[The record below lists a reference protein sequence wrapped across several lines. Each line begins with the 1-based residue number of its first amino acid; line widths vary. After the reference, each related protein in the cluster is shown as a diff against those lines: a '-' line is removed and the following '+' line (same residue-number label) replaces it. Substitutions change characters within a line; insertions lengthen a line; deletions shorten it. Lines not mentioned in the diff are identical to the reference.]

1 MEINMKIELQK
12 DGENLIIKLEG
23 RLETSTAPQLQEIA
37 EKEIQDVTDLQIDM
51 EQLEYV
57 SSAGLRVLL
66 FISKKMKAKQGNMSV
81 CHVGEDIM
89 EVFEITGFNDILNI
103 R

>member
-1 MEINMKIELQK
+1 MKIDSQRN
-12 DGENLIIKLEG
+12 GENLTLKLEG
-23 RLETSTAPQLQEIA
+23 RLETSTAPQLQEIV
-37 EKEIQDVTDLQIDM
+37 ETGLEGVMNLQIDL

-66 FISKKMKAKQGNMSV
+66 AASKKMKAKQGDMVV

-103 R
+103 Q

>member
-1 MEINMKIELQK
+1 MKIELQR
-12 DGENLIIKLEG
+12 DGSSLVIKLDG
-23 RLETSTAPQLQEIA
+23 RLETSTAPQLQEIV
-37 EKEIQDVTDLQIDM
+37 EKELEDVTNLQIDM

-66 FISKKMKAKQGNMSV
+66 FASKKMKAKQGNISV
-81 CHVGEDIM
+81 CHVGEDVM

>member
-1 MEINMKIELQK
+1 MKIELQK
-12 DGENLIIKLEG
+12 DGNSLVIKLEG
-23 RLETSTAPQLQEIA
+23 RLETSTAPQLQEIV
-37 EKEIQDVTDLQIDM
+37 EKELHDVMDLQIDM

-66 FISKKMKAKQGNMSV
+66 FASKKMKAKQGNVNV
-81 CHVGEDIM
+81 CNVGEDVM

>member
-1 MEINMKIELQK
+1 MKIESQK
-12 DGENLIIKLEG
+12 DGGNLIIKLEG

-37 EKEIQDVTDLQIDM
+37 EKELQDVTDLQIDM

-66 FISKKMKAKQGNMSV
+66 FISKKMKAKQGNMSI

-89 EVFEITGFNDILNI
+89 EVFEITGFNNILTI

>member
-1 MEINMKIELQK
+1 MKIELQR
-12 DGENLIIKLEG
+12 DGSSLVIKLDG
-23 RLETSTAPQLQEIA
+23 RLDTSTAPQLQEIV
-37 EKEIQDVTDLQIDM
+37 EKELHDVTNLQIDM

-66 FISKKMKAKQGNMSV
+66 FASKKMKAKQGNISA
-81 CHVGEDIM
+81 CHVGEDVM

>member
-1 MEINMKIELQK
+1 MKIDSQK
-12 DGENLIIKLEG
+12 DGENLTLKLEG
-23 RLETSTAPQLQEIA
+23 RLETSTAPKLQEVVD
-37 EKEIQDVTDLQIDM
+37 KELEGIMKLLIDL
-51 EQLEYV
+51 EELEYV

-66 FISKKMKAKQGNMSV
+66 AASKKMKAKQGNMVV

-103 R
+103 Q

>member
-1 MEINMKIELQK
+1 MKIDSQK
-12 DGENLIIKLEG
+12 DGGKLILKLAG
-23 RLETSTAPQLQEIA
+23 RLETSTAPKLQEVV
-37 EKEIQDVTDLQIDM
+37 EKELDDIMDLQIDM

-66 FISKKMKAKQGNMSV
+66 TASRKMKAKQGSMSV
-81 CHVGEDIM
+81 CHVGEDVM

>member
-1 MEINMKIELQK
+1 MKIELQK
-12 DGENLIIKLEG
+12 GGENLILRLDG
-23 RLETSTAPQLQEIA
+23 RLETSTAPDLQKVVDNDLE
-37 EKEIQDVTDLQIDM
+37 DVKNLQIDM

-66 FISKKMKAKQGNMSV
+66 AASKKMKAKQGSMSV

-103 R
+103 Q